1 MNQEAIIGTWI
12 SADKSDTLDFV
23 NNESFY
29 KSNEVMR
36 YDHYDYELFGDAIKI
51 RYSGKLYILV
61 SPTVHSFNLSENKLT
76 IDFSNEQCYG
86 FNQEKVDYFKN
97 EWIWDKTLERV
108 CHARFLMSILK
119 FTLARDM
126 VI

>member
-1 MNQEAIIGTWI
+1 MKNTFSFLKIIFVSCTIVIIGCEIETGNMNQEAIIGTWI

-97 EWIWDKTLERV
+97 E
-108 CHARFLMSILK
+108 
-119 FTLARDM
+119 
-126 VI
+126 

>member
-1 MNQEAIIGTWI
+1 MKNAFAKISIVLFIIIIIGCELETSNVNQEMIIGTWI
-12 SADKSDTLDFV
+12 SADKKDTLDFV

-36 YDHYDYELFGDAIKI
+36 YDHYDYELLSDSIKV

-86 FNQEKVDYFKN
+86 FNQEKVDYFRN
-97 EWIWDKTLERV
+97 E
-108 CHARFLMSILK
+108 
-119 FTLARDM
+119 
-126 VI
+126 